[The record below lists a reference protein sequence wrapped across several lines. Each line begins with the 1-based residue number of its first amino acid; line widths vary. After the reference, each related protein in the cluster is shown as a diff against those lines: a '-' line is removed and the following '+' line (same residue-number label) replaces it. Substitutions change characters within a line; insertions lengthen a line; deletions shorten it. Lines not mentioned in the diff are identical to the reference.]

1 MIRKPAAPDLYGY
14 YEEPNKMPAFGPEQL
29 TTNDVEM
36 VVRFLK
42 NDYLPP
48 LGQQAVS
55 K

>member
-1 MIRKPAAPDLYGY
+1 
-14 YEEPNKMPAFGPEQL
+14 MPAFGPEQL

-48 LGQQAVS
+48 CQTTPMS
-55 K
+55 KAAGSRVPKDE